1 MRFHCFEKH
10 RLKGLVLSDLPDEVR
25 RFIAG
30 NLSSVAQLELL
41 LLLRDDREREWTVE
55 EVSRALYGA
64 AAGMA
69 DQLNDL
75 VSKGLAYVTHAPDA
89 RFCYRPRAGDGLD
102 EVVGRVA
109 ETYKERRV
117 AVITLIYSQPVD
129 AARTFA
135 EAFRFRKS
143 SEGQ

>member
-1 MRFHCFEKH
+1 MSE
-10 RLKGLVLSDLPDEVR
+10 LPDEVR

-41 LLLRDDREREWTVE
+41 LLLREDREREWTVE

-75 VSKGLAYVTHAPDA
+75 VSQGLVYVTHAPEP
-89 RFCYRPRAGDGLD
+89 RFRFRPSAGDPLD
-102 EVVGRVA
+102 VLVGRVA

-143 SEGQ
+143 QEGR